1 MRFRKAPKRYGH
13 HYLPVSFFIFI
24 IILHFFGA
32 VFSRAEENSDYASSL
47 IRRADELALY
57 NHEAWRALVHYKE
70 TLFGTKSLID
80 DPKFFLSPEGKRN
93 PKAELHATIRAILSS
108 PHPGEKHPVCR
119 FSARFQWLK
128 EMLAFDESKLPVKGC
143 TEIELLIN
151 RIAPKSATLVFPAS
165 HINSPASM
173 FGHTLLSIETA
184 NRSKLLAHA
193 IDYAANTNDTFG
205 PAYAFKGI
213 FGFYHGYFNNQPYYA
228 KIQQYND
235 FDQRDLWEY
244 RLNFTEGEVRKMMYH
259 IFELDFIYS
268 DYYFFD
274 ENCSYNILFLL
285 DVARPSLKLTDT
297 FYTKIPTWVIPVDTI
312 RAIDR
317 KGLVESVECRPSR
330 VSTIR
335 HLGGLLSA
343 EAKKL
348 ARDITHGKKGPEAL
362 LESTLTP
369 EEKSR
374 VGDLIT
380 EHIRYRYSRE
390 DISKEEYSALLIR
403 ALATR
408 SKIESAVGSPK
419 VPLPE
424 RPDFGHYSA
433 RAFLGFG
440 ILDTSPFQEV
450 RLRPSYHTLLD
461 ADEGYIEGGQIVFTD
476 FVFRFYDIE
485 KRVELE
491 RWHFIDI
498 VSLTPNDPFIHSIS
512 WKITTGLR
520 RMWTL
525 CDERPLTAFLNPG
538 GGYAWKTPFGI
549 MYGMIETELLAGK
562 ALEHGLNWGAGIS
575 LGILSPSMRACKI
588 HINARD
594 IYFAF
599 DQRQHETSAGA
610 GFRIS
615 ITRNFNFM
623 IEGKYISAQTSD
635 FAHHTGMFDGTAGFN
650 VYF

>member
-1 MRFRKAPKRYGH
+1 MI
-13 HYLPVSFFIFI
+13 V
-24 IILHFFGA
+24 IILHFFGT
-32 VFSRAEENSDYASSL
+32 VFSRAEEQSDYVSSL
-47 IRRADELALY
+47 IRRSDELALH

-70 TLFGTKSLID
+70 TLFGTRSLID
-80 DPKFFLSPEGKRN
+80 DSKFFLSPEGKTN
-93 PKAELHATIRAILSS
+93 PKAELHATIRALLSP

-119 FSARFQWLK
+119 FSARYQWLK
-128 EMLAFDESKLPVKGC
+128 EMLAFDESKIPVKGC
-143 TEIELLIN
+143 AEIETIID

-193 IDYAANTNDTFG
+193 IDYSANTNDTFG

-213 FGFYHGYFNNQPYYA
+213 FGFYRGYYNNMPYYA

-244 RLNFTEGEVRKMMYH
+244 RLNFTEAEVRKMMYH

-285 DVARPSLKLTDT
+285 DVARPSLKLTDE
-297 FYTKIPTWVIPVDTI
+297 FYTKFPTWVIPVDTI
-312 RAIDR
+312 RSVDR

-335 HLGGLLSA
+335 HLGSLLSF
-343 EAKKL
+343 EAKEL
-348 ARDITHGKKGPEAL
+348 ARDITRGKKGPEAI
-362 LESTLTP
+362 LESKLTP

-374 VGDLIT
+374 VSDLVT

-390 DISKEEYSALLIR
+390 DISKEEYSTLLIR
-403 ALATR
+403 TLNTR
-408 SKIESAVGSPK
+408 SKIESAGESPK
-419 VPLPE
+419 VSQPE
-424 RPDFGHYSA
+424 RPDFGHLSA
-433 RAFLGFG
+433 RAFFGFG
-440 ILDTSPFQEV
+440 MLDSSPFQEV

-476 FVFRFYDIE
+476 FVCRFYDRE
-485 KRVELE
+485 KRFELE

-520 RMWTL
+520 RIATPF
-525 CDERPLTAFLNPG
+525 DDRPLIAFLNPG
-538 GGYAWKTPFGI
+538 GGYAWKAPFGI
-549 MYGMIETELLAGK
+549 LYGMLETELLAGK
-562 ALEHGLNWGAGIS
+562 AMAHGINWGAGFS
-575 LGILSPSMRACKI
+575 LGFLSTPVGPCKI

-594 IYFAF
+594 VYFALE
-599 DQRQHETSAGA
+599 QRQHEASANA
-610 GFRIS
+610 GLRIT

-623 IEGKYISAQTSD
+623 IEGKYIVAGSSD
-635 FAHHTGMFDGTAGFN
+635 FEKRSGMLDGTAGFN

>member
-1 MRFRKAPKRYGH
+1 MRIRKSPKRYGH
-13 HYLPVSFFIFI
+13 CYLPVSFFIFFSI
-24 IILHFFGA
+24 INFFGA
-32 VFSRAEENSDYASSL
+32 ITPRAEESGDYVSL
-47 IRRADELALY
+47 LIKRSDELSLH
-57 NHEAWRALVHYKE
+57 NHEAWSALVHYKE
-70 TLFGTKSLID
+70 TLFGTRSLID

-93 PKAELHATIRAILSS
+93 PKAELHATIRAILSP

-119 FSARFQWLK
+119 FSARYQWLK
-128 EMLAFDESKLPVKGC
+128 EMLVLDESKLPVKGC
-143 TEIELLIN
+143 AEIETIID

-213 FGFYHGYFNNQPYYA
+213 FGFYRGYFNNQPYYA

-244 RLNFTEGEVRKMMYH
+244 HLNFTESEVRKMMYH

-285 DVARPSLKLTDT
+285 DVARPSLKLTDA

-312 RAIDR
+312 RAIDK
-317 KGLVESVECRPSR
+317 KGLVASVEYRPSR

-335 HLGGLLSA
+335 HISSLLST

-348 ARDITHGKKGPEAL
+348 AHDITRGKSGPEAI
-362 LESTLTP
+362 LESTLAP
-369 EEKSR
+369 EEKSL
-374 VGDLIT
+374 VGDLVT

-390 DISKEEYSALLIR
+390 DISKEEYSALLLR
-403 ALATR
+403 TLATR
-408 SKIESAVGSPK
+408 SKIGSAAESAR
-419 VPLPE
+419 VPQPE

-440 ILDTSPFQEV
+440 MLASSPFQEI
-450 RLRPSYHTLLD
+450 RIRPSYHTLLD

-476 FVFRFYDIE
+476 FVFRFYDNE
-485 KRVELE
+485 KRFELE

-498 VSLTPNDPFIHSIS
+498 ISLTPNDPFLHSIS

-520 RMWTL
+520 RMAAL
-525 CDERPLTAFLNPG
+525 IDDRPLVAFLNPG
-538 GGYAWKTPFGI
+538 GGYAWKIPLGI
-549 MYGMIETELLAGK
+549 MYGMLETELIGGK
-562 ALEHGLNWGAGIS
+562 APKHAINWGAG
-575 LGILSPSMRACKI
+575 LSIGFLSNQFGRCKL
-588 HINARD
+588 HLNARD

-599 DQRQHETSAGA
+599 DQRQHEASAAA
-610 GFRIS
+610 GLRVL
-615 ITRNFNFM
+615 ITQNFNFT
-623 IEGKYISAQTSD
+623 IEAKYIAAGAND
-635 FAHHTGMFDGTAGFN
+635 FYKHSGMFDTTAGFN